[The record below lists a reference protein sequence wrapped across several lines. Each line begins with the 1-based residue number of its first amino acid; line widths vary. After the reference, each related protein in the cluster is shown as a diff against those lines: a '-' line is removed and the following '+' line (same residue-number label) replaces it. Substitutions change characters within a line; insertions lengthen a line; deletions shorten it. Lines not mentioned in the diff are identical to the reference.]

1 MDLNAIMFQGTIL
14 LLLFSWCTNAADSIT
29 QFQTI
34 SEGKTLVSAD
44 GSFELGFFSPG
55 SSTNRYLGIWYK
67 NIPVKTVVWVANRRN
82 PIKDLSGVLMIN
94 NTGNLVLLSQN
105 TTSIVWYANSTKQ
118 ASNPIVQLLDSGN
131 LVIRDGTDG
140 NSGNYLWQSFDF
152 PIDTLLPGMKLGWD
166 LKSGLVRTL
175 SAWKNCDDPSPG
187 DFTWR
192 MELHENP
199 EVVMWKGSEEY
210 YWSGPQ
216 NGLRFSGA
224 PDLRPNPVF
233 KFNFISNENEAYYEY
248 HPLDK
253 SVISTMVMN
262 QTNYSHQRFIWIEAD
277 STWSLYSF
285 VPRDNCDSYNL
296 CGPYGTCVIGDSPI
310 CQCLKGFQLNHNKHG
325 NNELVSRMHTQ
336 DTIELPR

>member
-1 MDLNAIMFQGTIL
+1 MDLNAIMLQGTIL

-29 QFQTI
+29 RSQTI

-131 LVIRDGTDG
+131 LVIRDGNDA

-175 SAWKNCDDPSPG
+175 STWKNWDDPSAG
-187 DFTWR
+187 DF
-192 MELHENP
+192 
-199 EVVMWKGSEEY
+199 
-210 YWSGPQ
+210 
-216 NGLRFSGA
+216 
-224 PDLRPNPVF
+224 
-233 KFNFISNENEAYYEY
+233 I
-248 HPLDK
+248 
-253 SVISTMVMN
+253 
-262 QTNYSHQRFIWIEAD
+262 
-277 STWSLYSF
+277 
-285 VPRDNCDSYNL
+285 
-296 CGPYGTCVIGDSPI
+296 
-310 CQCLKGFQLNHNKHG
+310 
-325 NNELVSRMHTQ
+325 
-336 DTIELPR
+336 